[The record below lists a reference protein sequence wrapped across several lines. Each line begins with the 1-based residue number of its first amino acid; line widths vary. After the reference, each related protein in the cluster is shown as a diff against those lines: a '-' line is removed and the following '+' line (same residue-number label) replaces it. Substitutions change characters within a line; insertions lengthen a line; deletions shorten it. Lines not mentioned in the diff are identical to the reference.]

1 MSAISTEYVWQTK
14 ESCSQICF
22 VFVGSFCAD
31 SSEIIC
37 NFLQDFFMARIFAQE
52 INFLQSLNFT
62 AWNTLSYS
70 SMHDSNFWLGKCFRN
85 DDTHLLLE
93 KPLIVET
100 M

>member
-62 AWNTLSYS
+62 AWNTLPLATVACMTQIFGLENASE
-70 SMHDSNFWLGKCFRN
+70 MM
-85 DDTHLLLE
+85 THTFCL
-93 KPLIVET
+93 KNH
-100 M
+100 